1 MLSQR
6 IYYPQ
11 GRLAEAI
18 DAARRSVELSASD
31 PEHWAD
37 LLWLAQTL
45 GAAGNLPEAL
55 TYAQAALDAAPAD
68 RQAEVQQV
76 LDSIQAALSG
86 TPPPSSP

>member
-1 MLSQR
+1 
-6 IYYPQ
+6 
-11 GRLAEAI
+11 
-18 DAARRSVELSASD
+18 
-31 PEHWAD
+31 
-37 LLWLAQTL
+37 L
-45 GAAGNLPEAL
+45 GTAGNLPEAL